1 MKESKFLKDTM
12 QNIEKL
18 LTIPMMKEFETKSL
32 GNILRQSKVRQ
43 YEDGEVII
51 KEGDAE
57 PWLYFLLSGEVQVDK
72 EGETLATLKR
82 KGDVFGEMGML
93 TDSYR
98 SASAKAI
105 GETICLVT
113 DSSQINDFSP
123 NDKLAFCCI
132 LYRVLA
138 EVVTERLKKSSEEI
152 VRLKK
157 ENDDLKERLKG

>member
-43 YEDGEVII
+43 YEDGEKIF
-51 KEGDAE
+51 KEGDVG
-57 PWLYFLLSGEVQVDK
+57 PWLYFLLSGEVRVEKD
-72 EGETLATLKR
+72 GEDLATLKR

-98 SASAKAI
+98 SASATAV

-113 DSSQINDFSP
+113 DASLINDFSP

-138 EVVTERLKKSSEEI
+138 EVVTQRLKTASDDI

-157 ENDDLKERLKG
+157 ENEDLKARLGA

>member
-32 GNILRQSKVRQ
+32 GNILRQSKVRH
-43 YEDGEVII
+43 YEDGEMII
-51 KEGDAE
+51 REGDVG
-57 PWLYFLLSGEVQVDK
+57 PWLYFLLSGEVRVEKD
-72 EGETLATLKR
+72 GEMLATLKR
-82 KGDVFGEMGML
+82 KGDVFGEMGMF

-98 SASAKAI
+98 SASASAI
-105 GETICLVT
+105 GETVCLVT
-113 DSSQINDFSP
+113 DSSRINDFST
-123 NDKLAFCCI
+123 NEKLAFCCI

-138 EVVTERLKKSSEEI
+138 EVVTERLKKASEDI

-157 ENDDLKERLKG
+157 ENEELKGRLGS